1 MNLKEKMAEIAAKA
15 SAYTV
20 RIDAGESLSET
31 EMGDLKGLLAEAR
44 DCSAQLKAAEDARGL
59 FDSLSAKKSDVVP
72 TGTKAALNSLGHAF
86 VRNMKEK
93 GRSLLEEGTFT
104 APEFKAA
111 PNVQTVGTNDGAFGP
126 LVTDIDRSFVLPY
139 QRPLLIADL
148 FGSGTCSGNAI
159 QYPVFGDMEGAAG
172 FVAEG
177 AAKPQVKVNDPTWV
191 TDALTEIA
199 GWFTLTD
206 TMAED
211 IPYVVS
217 EINSTLVYD
226 MQLREELALLSGD
239 GTANSLTGILN
250 RGILSHSAGVDSN
263 PDAVFKATTKIQQT
277 SGFSCD
283 ALVINPVD
291 YQEIRLDKDNNG
303 QYYGGGFFAGQYGQ
317 GGIMQNPPL
326 WGLRTVVTPS
336 IAAGTALVGAFSS
349 AKVFRKGGIVVESTN
364 SHSDNFTMDRIT
376 IRAKERLGLQVKYP
390 SAFCKIALGSES

>member
-44 DCSAQLKAAEDARGL
+44 NCSAQLKAAEDARGL

-72 TGTKAALNSLGHAF
+72 TGTKAALNSLGHEF

-111 PNVQTVGTNDGAFGP
+111 PDVQTVGAHDGAFGP
-126 LVTDIDRSFVLPY
+126 LVTDIDRGFVLPY

-148 FGSGTCSGNAI
+148 FASGTCSGNAI
-159 QYPVFGDMEGAAG
+159 QYPVFGAMEGAAG

-211 IPYVVS
+211 IPYVAS

-250 RGILSHSAGVDSN
+250 RGILTHTAGVDSN

-283 ALVINPVD
+283 ALVINPID

-336 IAAGTALVGAFSS
+336 IAAGTVLVGAFSS

-390 SAFCKIALGSES
+390 SAFCKIVLGSES